1 MLFTRERFENAEMA
15 SAFFIKYAE
24 ALRKKY
30 PARMGVTE
38 EKQNLE
44 LTTAD
49 GDVFFRCEA
58 KECVTLEG
66 GDGKMFA
73 QWMKKIGWVVVTTP

>member
-15 SAFFIKYAE
+15 SAFFVEYAE

-30 PARMGVTE
+30 PAQTGVTE
-38 EKQNLE
+38 QKEDLE
-44 LTTAD
+44 FTTAE
-49 GDVFFRCEA
+49 GGVFFRCET

-73 QWMKKIGWVVVTTP
+73 QWM